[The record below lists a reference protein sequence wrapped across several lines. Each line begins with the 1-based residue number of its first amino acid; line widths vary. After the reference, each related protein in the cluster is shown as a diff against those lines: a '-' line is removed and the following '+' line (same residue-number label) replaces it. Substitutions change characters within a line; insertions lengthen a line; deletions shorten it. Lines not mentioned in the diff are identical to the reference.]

1 MSRERIPVMPIEWV
15 IVENIRNLLTIKLD
29 LKELEFIRDNY
40 IILLQEELRSRA
52 SMEGKLRSFYNK
64 NGSNPEVQDKIFK
77 D

>member
-40 IILLQEELRSRA
+40 ISLL
-52 SMEGKLRSFYNK
+52 
-64 NGSNPEVQDKIFK
+64 
-77 D
+77 